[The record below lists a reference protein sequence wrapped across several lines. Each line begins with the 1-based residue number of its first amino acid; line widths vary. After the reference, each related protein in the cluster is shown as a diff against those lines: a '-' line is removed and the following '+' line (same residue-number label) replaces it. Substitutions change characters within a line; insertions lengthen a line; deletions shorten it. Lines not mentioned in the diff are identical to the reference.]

1 MGNMSP
7 STIYNHFIIKEKL
20 PSLNEYVDACRA
32 GKRKGAQFK
41 KDIEEIIWAYIKTSK
56 TVSPVT
62 NPVEVHFEWHEADRK
77 RDVDNIISAK
87 KYILDAMQVCGII
100 KNDSRRYVTQCFDK
114 VYDDDKYYVVVTLME
129 VA

>member
-41 KDIEEIIWAYIKTSK
+41 RDIEEIIWAYIKTSK

-62 NPVEVHFEWHEADRK
+62 NPVEVHFEWHEADIK

-87 KYILDAMQVCGII
+87 KYILDAMQTCKII

-129 VA
+129 V

>member
-1 MGNMSP
+1 MENMSP

-41 KDIEEIIWAYIKTSK
+41 RDIEEIIWAYIKTSK

-62 NPVEVHFEWHEADRK
+62 NPVEIHFEWHEADRK
-77 RDVDNIISAK
+77 RDVDNITSAK
-87 KYILDAMQVCGII
+87 KYILDTMQTCGII
-100 KNDSRRYVTQCFDK
+100 KNDSRRYVTQCYDK
-114 VYDDDKYYVVVTLME
+114 VYDDDKYYVVVTLVE

>member
-41 KDIEEIIWAYIKTSK
+41 RDIEEIIWAYIKTSK

>member
-41 KDIEEIIWAYIKTSK
+41 RDIEEIIWAYIKTSK

-129 VA
+129 V